1 MFGMCNPC
9 NKFRGVIDCVWC
21 MVTGDIVLCWDR
33 GREDDIVEQE
43 KTEDCG
49 CPDQNLCNDG
59 HPTN

>member
-33 GREDDIVEQE
+33 GREDDIVE
-43 KTEDCG
+43 
-49 CPDQNLCNDG
+49 
-59 HPTN
+59 